1 MKNLQAIFFL
11 HNFAAKFQ
19 VIIKFMN
26 SRKIKIF
33 TLLLIALA
41 MCPVASADNGS
52 STPIVFNY
60 KPKTPI
66 DGIHRPHRVPGNI
79 HLSLEVFY
87 DAVFKRLVCEDFQ
100 SRNYVYMILD
110 ENECIVSEG
119 YLDFDN
125 NDCKYISLDT
135 LESGNYTL
143 LVIHNGYE
151 FVGTFVID

>member
-1 MKNLQAIFFL
+1 
-11 HNFAAKFQ
+11 
-19 VIIKFMN
+19 MN

-100 SRNYVYMILD
+100 SQNYVYMILD
-110 ENECIVSEG
+110 ENECILSEG